1 MTEVLNKVG
10 QYYRSWSVNALWA
23 EQLDQMDK
31 LDFNFSR
38 QIVKTNSQLERFIR
52 KQHPGFA
59 ISPESMIKMT
69 SEFRLVLIL
78 LLLIKIIVLIK
89 IYEKLE
95 KSVHCLRPLLL

>member
-1 MTEVLNKVG
+1 MTEILNKVG

-59 ISPESMIKMT
+59 TSPESMIKMT
-69 SEFRLVLIL
+69 SEFRVVFI
-78 LLLIKIIVLIK
+78 IKISFIK
-89 IYEKLE
+89 INQSFFYQ
-95 KSVHCLRPLLL
+95 